1 MVGVYKWLMELLIS
15 KQLKFEEGEI
25 ELLGE
30 YVLMV
35 PVNFFVEATKVAIKG
50 GKRAINDLY
59 FSAWTSGFAIVD
71 KFIERY
77 HLHKFEERYKI
88 AMDVLALAGIGD
100 YKTIEFLPTK
110 ISHFKVFK
118 NPIARKFYP
127 SKKVVDHFLRGA
139 NAGGG
144 TLVHERIINCVELDC
159 EAINGKECEFVNAT
173 EEVLKEKVNSKIIKS
188 QLDLKY
194 LIKKEKK
201 FMDEWKKK

>member
-30 YVLMV
+30 HVLIV
-35 PVNFFVEATKVAIKG
+35 PVNFFVETTKVAIEG

-59 FSAWTSGFAIVD
+59 FSAWTAGFAIVD
-71 KFIERY
+71 TFIKKY
-77 HLHKFEERYKI
+77 KLHKFEERYKI
-88 AMDVLALAGIGD
+88 SMDTLALAGIGD
-100 YKTIEFLPTK
+100 YKTIEFVPRK

-118 NPIARKFYP
+118 NPIASKFYP
-127 SKKVVDHFLRGA
+127 SKNVVDHFLRGA

-144 TLVHERIINCVELDC
+144 TLVHETIVNCVETDC
-159 EAINGKECEFVNAT
+159 EAINGKECIFINAP
-173 EEVLKEKVNSKIIKS
+173 EDVLKEKLSSKVINS

-194 LIKKEKK
+194 LIKKEQK
-201 FMDEWKKK
+201 FMEEWKNR